1 MRGNRALRL
10 IDRWIGTA
18 LILLFGLVE
27 KLRACVRVRRC
38 TPLDFDRILVLKLAA
53 LGDTILLL
61 PTIDAIKRAH
71 PSCHLTMVIT
81 LINAEGI
88 ERAESVDEIVR
99 IHGQDLLNP
108 LRAYALIRRLRR
120 HRYTLALDF
129 EQWSHLTPLVLYLS
143 GARTR
148 AGFRV
153 RGWVRHLLFT
163 EPVAYKADL
172 HEAECFGRIA
182 RHLGLPP
189 ASAPP
194 ELNVHDED
202 REEIRRMLTE
212 HGVNPEAPLV
222 AIHPGCGTHGER
234 RQWPEERYA
243 RIADRLVRHYGA
255 TVVLTGGRSERGL
268 ADRLARRMEE
278 TPVTTS
284 GRLSFWPFAALL
296 SLCDLLICGNT
307 GAMHA
312 AAAVSTPAV
321 ALHGPTD
328 PVKWGP
334 LGESHIV
341 LKSTLMCSPC
351 LRFGY
356 DYRCGENRCMRA
368 ISEEEVWRAV
378 RTLMDRPGRDESR
391 PYGTSPGA

>member
-1 MRGNRALRL
+1 M
-10 IDRWIGTA
+10 DRWIGTT

-27 KLRACVRVRRC
+27 ELSACVRIRRRI
-38 TPLDFDRILVLKLAA
+38 PLDFDRILVLKLAA

-71 PSCHLTMVIT
+71 PSCHLTMVVT
-81 LINAEGI
+81 SINAESI
-88 ERAESVDEIVR
+88 ERAESIDEIVR
-99 IHGQDLLNP
+99 IDGRDLLNP

-143 GARTR
+143 GAPAR
-148 AGFRV
+148 AGFRI
-153 RGWVRHLLFT
+153 RGSVRHLLFT
-163 EPVAYKADL
+163 EPVAYEAAL
-172 HEAECFGRIA
+172 HEAACFGRIVQ
-182 RHLGLPP
+182 HLGLPP

-194 ELNVHDED
+194 RLSIHDED
-202 REEIRRMLTE
+202 QEEILRMLAE
-212 HGVNPEAPLV
+212 HGVDPATPLV
-222 AIHPGCGTHGER
+222 AIHPGCGTHGAR

-243 RIADRLVRHYGA
+243 RIADRLVRQYGV
-255 TVVLTGGRSERGL
+255 TIVLTGGRSERAL
-268 ADRLARRMEE
+268 EDRLARRMEE
-278 TPVTTS
+278 TPVATS
-284 GRLSFWPFAALL
+284 GQLSFWPFAALL

-312 AAAVSTPAV
+312 AAAVGTPTV

-334 LGESHIV
+334 LGEFHII
-341 LKSTLMCSPC
+341 LKSTLTCSPC

-368 ISEEEVWRAV
+368 ISEEEVWRAAQANAECGM
-378 RTLMDRPGRDESR
+378 RNAE
-391 PYGTSPGA
+391 